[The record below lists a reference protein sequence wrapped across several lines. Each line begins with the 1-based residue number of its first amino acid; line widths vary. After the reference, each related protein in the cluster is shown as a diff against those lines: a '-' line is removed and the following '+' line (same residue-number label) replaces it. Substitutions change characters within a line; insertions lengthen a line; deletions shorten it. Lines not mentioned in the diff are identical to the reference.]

1 MKHVTIRELR
11 NEGRAVVDRVLAGE
25 SLLVT
30 RSGEPVAE
38 LRPVRRRSLSAE
50 ELLAFVW
57 SGRPEFLQERSY
69 SISSEGFPLQHTTC

>member
-11 NEGRAVVDRVLAGE
+11 NEGRAVVDRVLTGE

-38 LRPVRRRSLSAE
+38 LRPVRRRSLKAD
-50 ELLAFVW
+50 ELLARYRQLPPMDPRKFRDDLDAV
-57 SGRPEFLQERSY
+57 LDRS
-69 SISSEGFPLQHTTC
+69 I

>member
-25 SLLVT
+25 SLIVT

-38 LRPVRRRSLSAE
+38 LRPVRRRSLKAD
-50 ELLAFVW
+50 ELLARYRQLPPMDPRKFRDDLDAV
-57 SGRPEFLQERSY
+57 LDRS
-69 SISSEGFPLQHTTC
+69 I